1 MGLIQQNT
9 EKKDALAIHFHLVN
23 SRELLLIFTRNPV
36 LGKCKTRLAAKV
48 GDQVALDIYK
58 YLLRHTADI
67 TKDLHVHKHVYYSE
81 GIWEDD
87 SWDNLIFDKRLQ
99 VGTDLGE
106 RMANAFRAG
115 FENGFEKIIIIGSD
129 MYDLEGTDIQKAF
142 NALNENDFV
151 IGPALDGGY
160 YLLGM
165 KSYTDA
171 VFKNKAWGKNKVLED
186 TMNDL
191 TGKKVF
197 HLETKND
204 IDLYED
210 VLPIKAFQTYLK
222 NI

>member
-1 MGLIQQNT
+1 MGIIQRNT
-9 EKKDALAIHFHLVN
+9 EKKDALTIHFNLAK
-23 SRELLLIFTRNPV
+23 SKELLLIFTRNPV

-48 GDQVALDIYK
+48 GDQTALDIYK
-58 YLLRHTADI
+58 HLLKHTAAI
-67 TKDLHVHKHVYYSE
+67 TKDLDVHKHVYYSE
-81 GIWEDD
+81 EISEDD

-99 VGTDLGE
+99 KGTDLGE
-106 RMANAFRAG
+106 RMANAFSEG

-129 MYDLEGTDIQKAF
+129 MYDLDSTDLEKAF

-165 KSYTDA
+165 KAYTDTI
-171 VFKNKAWGKNKVLED
+171 FKNKVWGKDKVFED
-186 TMNDL
+186 TMDDL
-191 TGKKVF
+191 KDRKVF

-222 NI
+222 DI